1 VKRIRFAD
9 REGRLVDRAITD
21 VVARTVVDDLTR
33 QLARVERARGAVY
46 SVLIGRET
54 SIVYLGDSDEAYTV
68 TRAAALL
75 AAAED
80 AGTIAVYSDGTIERV
95 SE

>member
-1 VKRIRFAD
+1 MKRVVFAD
-9 REGRLVDRAITD
+9 LAGRWVDRHVSEAT
-21 VVARTVVDDLTR
+21 ARDIVDDLTR
-33 QLARVERARGAVY
+33 QLARVERARGEV
-46 SVLIGRET
+46 SCVTIGREK
-54 SIVYLGDSDEAYTV
+54 SHVYLVGSDEAYAV

-95 SE
+95 A